1 MPPNWILPART
12 STTTLSS
19 ADVTSYVS
27 FRDVT
32 WFCPGNICLITLAII
47 AGIAVVV
54 TVYVL
59 WKAFIRTQKPAWR
72 RSNRRLSR
80 CEHAEMASID
90 ILDILQPNFQQTK
103 TQAMISEKM
112 DMERELKFN
121 PEYCVD
127 NGVNWSDVVGDMAGL
142 GAEVATEY
150 QLCEEGESR
159 VTVWGLEVIE
169 EEE

>member
-1 MPPNWILPART
+1 MPPNWNLPART

-32 WFCPGNICLITLAII
+32 WFCPGNICLLTLAIL

-59 WKAFIRTQKPAWR
+59 LKTFIRTQKPAWR
-72 RSNRRLSR
+72 TSNRRLSR
-80 CEHAEMASID
+80 CVDADMASID
-90 ILDILQPNFQQTK
+90 IIDILQPNFQQTK
-103 TQAMISEKM
+103 KQKM
-112 DMERELKFN
+112 DIERVLKFH
-121 PEYCVD
+121 PEYCLD

-142 GAEVATEY
+142 G
-150 QLCEEGESR
+150 QR
-159 VTVWGLEVIE
+159 WP
-169 EEE
+169 